1 MPGIGKLLAEKSS
14 AEQLFF
20 DRSCAPGLRGVSAR
34 PRAPLIKANPNTDR
48 DGELH
53 GFFRNLGL
61 GRPVMSS
68 HQNQAMTMTST
79 RLPA

>member
-1 MPGIGKLLAEKSS
+1 MPGIGKLLAEKSP
-14 AEQLFF
+14 AKQLFF
-20 DRSCAPGLRGVSAR
+20 DRSLAPRLRGVSAR
-34 PRAPLIKANPNTDR
+34 PSAPLIKTNPNTDR

-53 GFFRNLGL
+53 GFFRNFGL

-68 HQNQAMTMTST
+68 HQNQAMMMTST

>member
-1 MPGIGKLLAEKSS
+1 
-14 AEQLFF
+14 
-20 DRSCAPGLRGVSAR
+20 
-34 PRAPLIKANPNTDR
+34 
-48 DGELH
+48 
-53 GFFRNLGL
+53 LGL